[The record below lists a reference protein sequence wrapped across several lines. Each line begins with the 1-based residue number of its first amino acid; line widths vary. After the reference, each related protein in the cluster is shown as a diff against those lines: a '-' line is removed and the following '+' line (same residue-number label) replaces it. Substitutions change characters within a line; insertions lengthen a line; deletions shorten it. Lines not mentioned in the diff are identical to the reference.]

1 MPCTR
6 WERMESISTVLNY
19 MNSMQEILH
28 TRVFENSVSDYLL
41 VLGIILLVWLL
52 KKRASKNITRV
63 VFYVFKRMG
72 RVIDEKEFFNLVL
85 APLENFVLFLSVY
98 IALDSLNF
106 PSILR
111 FKLFKISSH
120 LLLDRFA
127 VGMLIFFFFHTLL
140 RVIDYLAI
148 ILEKRANATED
159 TTDDQLIIFFR
170 EFLKVILIIVCIL
183 VMIRFVLN
191 EDITKILA
199 GLSLA
204 GAAIALAAKES
215 LENLIAS
222 FIIFFDRP
230 FRVGDLLKVQQ
241 IQGTVEKIGLR
252 STRIRTNDKT
262 YVSIPNKQMVDT
274 IVDNFTLRNKRRGEL
289 NLYIDVK
296 TNPSQIRELLEKLQ
310 SSLNFSDGFEK
321 SIFLSDIK
329 IDAYLI
335 TIEYFTENI
344 SISAF
349 NELKQQIHLRVLQ
362 LLEEN
367 NIELAGKHKLFG
379 SN

>member
-1 MPCTR
+1 
-6 WERMESISTVLNY
+6 
-19 MNSMQEILH
+19 MQEILNKSLFDN
-28 TRVFENSVSDYLL
+28 TISSYLIVFGVIS
-41 VLGIILLVWLL
+41 LVWIL
-52 KKRASKNITRV
+52 KKRASKNITRL
-63 VFYVFKRMG
+63 VFYFFKRMG

-85 APLENFVLFLSVY
+85 APLENFIFFLAVY
-98 IALDSLNF
+98 ISM
-106 PSILR
+106 SSLR
-111 FKLFKISSH
+111 FPAILYVKIFKVSSE
-120 LLLDRFA
+120 LLLDRLA

-148 ILEKRANATED
+148 ILEKRASTTED

-170 EFLKVILIIVCIL
+170 EFLKVILVIICVL
-183 VMIRFVLN
+183 VMIRFVFN

-262 YVSIPNKQMVDT
+262 YVSIPNKQMVDS
-274 IVDNFTLRNKRRGEL
+274 IVDNYSLRNKRRGEL
-289 NLYIDVK
+289 NLHLDLYTTYVQIDQLMHELNDTLSDTQVTEKSVLLSDVK
-296 TNPSQIRELLEKLQ
+296 LEAFLVTVEYYTEPISIAEFNQVKQHINLKTLAILEKLQ
-310 SSLNFSDGFEK
+310 
-321 SIFLSDIK
+321 IK
-329 IDAYLI
+329 I
-335 TIEYFTENI
+335 
-344 SISAF
+344 
-349 NELKQQIHLRVLQ
+349 
-362 LLEEN
+362 
-367 NIELAGKHKLFG
+367 AGKLK
-379 SN
+379 